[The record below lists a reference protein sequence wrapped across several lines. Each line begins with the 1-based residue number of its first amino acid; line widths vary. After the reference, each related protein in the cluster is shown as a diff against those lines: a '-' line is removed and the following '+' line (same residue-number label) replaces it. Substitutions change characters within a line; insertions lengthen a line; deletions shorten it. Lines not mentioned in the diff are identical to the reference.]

1 MKRYCGRNFSGQE
14 MEQLRDLI
22 AEDPKRTR
30 AQLSRLA
37 CRLLQWRKPDG
48 GLKEMSCRVAMLRMH
63 REGLLQLPPP
73 RNRKGGSGRIE
84 HTFWSAPQAP
94 LSQPVHEL
102 PDLE

>member
-63 REGLLQLPPP
+63 REEAPAAAAPAQPE
-73 RNRKGGSGRIE
+73 GR
-84 HTFWSAPQAP
+84 FGAN
-94 LSQPVHEL
+94 
-102 PDLE
+102 